1 MRREGRGRVG
11 LYTDVK
17 DKISGRE
24 GEEGR
29 LGSSSLFTIAGERMG
44 DLFLSHKYSL
54 IPVHIRDK

>member
-1 MRREGRGRVG
+1 M
-11 LYTDVK
+11 
-17 DKISGRE
+17 

-44 DLFLSHKYSL
+44 DLFLSHKYSPL